1 MAPADHSVG
10 SGVAIRLAR
19 VDEAPAISDLIS
31 RLTRHYILPEQPEG
45 AAGKLLAWMTAT
57 AVAERIVAGRR
68 HHVAEVEGVLAGVIA
83 TRDDTHLYLLFVD
96 TPYQR
101 RGIAQ
106 ALWQVALA
114 ACVEASQPPRITVNA
129 SAFAAP
135 VYLRL
140 GFATTGP
147 EELRDGVVTTPMAFV
162 IGGPDSASGR

>member
-1 MAPADHSVG
+1 MAPADNAVG
-10 SGVAIRLAR
+10 SGVAIRPAR
-19 VDEAPAISDLIS
+19 IDDAPAISELVS
-31 RLTRHYILPEQPEG
+31 RLTRQYILPEQPDG
-45 AAGKLLAWMTAT
+45 AAEKLLSWMTAT
-57 AVAERIVAGRR
+57 GTAERIAAGRR
-68 HHVAEVEGVLAGVIA
+68 HHVAESGGVLAGVVA

-114 ACVEASQPPRITVNA
+114 ACVEASQPSRITVNA

-147 EELRDGVVTTPMAFV
+147 EELRDGVITTPMAFV
-162 IGGPDSASGR
+162 VGGPDSASGR